1 MKRKAIIVFLIL
13 SYITVSTYA
22 QKEKVDVT
30 YVGNSGFL
38 IKIGDKKIL
47 IDALFKGF
55 AGAYNLPE
63 HIQEKLR
70 LAQAPFDDVD
80 LILVTHAHG
89 DHIDPD
95 MLREHLKNNP
105 KAIFASTQ
113 QLVDHMKDSSDRS
126 IAFNPTK
133 EKSDKK
139 EIGNFSIE
147 TFLFPHGPNYEII
160 NIGFLVSVNGVTLFQ
175 TGDFDY
181 EQYTFEEFRA
191 LQLPEKKIDLAFIQ
205 HYDLRGDSLSD
216 RFVREGIKAKYIF
229 PIHYHFTTPSF
240 DAAIVRENYPE
251 AIIFNEELES
261 WKMPERKEVSSKLT
275 VKSSNQTIV
284 WKKLTS
290 FPNTTTGATPI
301 ILNNKIY
308 YAPGSYAPRSGT
320 SDFYRFDISANTW
333 IKLANMPEVR
343 GNLTIAEA
351 SGKIYAIGGGGGAV
365 TKTNY
370 EYSPETDT
378 WQTLDS
384 MPTARQHIDC
394 GVVDNKI
401 YVIGGITSFTNI
413 TKKNEVYDTETNTWS
428 EKTPISSLRN
438 NPAIVTKDSLIYV
451 IGGAGSEK
459 SIWTTIAT
467 VECYNTKTDKWTT
480 KSDLPNPLFAPG
492 AVVVENK
499 IIVLGGQDQSGKSL
513 SSVLIYDIESDTWE
527 YTTALP
533 MINCFAGYASVGN
546 KIYVIGGTTSDSDW
560 TYYSDVYE
568 GTIINSSDKKS
579 GLQAQSTNEFP
590 VLEGDY
596 LGQPLPG
603 DSAVIF
609 APGIIS
615 VNGRSEYGVSFTP
628 DLEEIYFTVKRK
640 GERVSVYFSKLIDNK
655 WTNPKKAN
663 LTKGEKGSEMWAFVN
678 HSGNKIYFTAYNSSD
693 IKIWCASRS
702 GNWWTNAIEFDSP
715 INDDIVFYSNVAKNG
730 DLFYKNVSKGKMYYA
745 PNKNGKFPEIFEA
758 GIEYGSHGFISPSQ
772 DFMLIDALKENDKTK
787 DKDIHVC
794 FKKKDGAWTKP
805 INLGSEVNSNFNETC
820 PSITPDGKYIFFSRY
835 DEEGGLPNIYWVSAE
850 IIDDLKK
857 EAFNAKEQ

>member
-1 MKRKAIIVFLIL
+1 MIRIFIFLIIAIIFSNSNKLY
-13 SYITVSTYA
+13 S
-22 QKEKVDVT
+22 QNDNEVDVT

-63 HIQEKLR
+63 HIQKKLT
-70 LAQAPFDDVD
+70 LAQAPFNDID
-80 LILVTHAHG
+80 LILITHAHG

-139 EIGNFSIE
+139 EIGDFSIE
-147 TFLFPHGPNYEII
+147 TFLFPHGPDSRII

-175 TGDFDY
+175 TGDFDNG
-181 EQYTFEEFRA
+181 QYTFEEFRA

-216 RFVREGIKAKYIF
+216 KFVREGISASYIF

-240 DAAIVRENYPE
+240 DAAIVRENYPD
-251 AIIFNEELES
+251 AIIFDKELES
-261 WKMPERKEVSSKLT
+261 WKMPERKELSSKLT

-290 FPNTTTGATPI
+290 FPKTTSGGATPI
-301 ILNNKIY
+301 VLNNKIY
-308 YAPGSYAPRSGT
+308 YAPSSYAPRSGT
-320 SDFYRFDISANTW
+320 SDFYSYDIPTDTW
-333 IKLANMPEVR
+333 IRLTNMPEVR
-343 GNLTIAEA
+343 GNLAIAEA
-351 SGKIYAIGGGGGAV
+351 SGKIYAIGGGQRGV

-370 EYSPETDT
+370 EYTLETDT

-394 GVVDNKI
+394 AVVDNKI

-413 TKKNEVYDTETNTWS
+413 IKKNEVYDTETNTWS
-428 EKTPISSLRN
+428 EKAPIPSLRN
-438 NPAIVTKDSLIYV
+438 CPAIVTKDSLIYV

-459 SIWTTIAT
+459 SIWTTITT

-480 KSDLPNPLFAPG
+480 KSDLPIPLFAPG

-527 YTTALP
+527 STTPLP
-533 MINCFAGYASVGN
+533 QINCFAGFASIGN
-546 KIYVIGGTTSDSDW
+546 KIYVIGGTTSAPDW

-568 GTIINSSDKKS
+568 GT
-579 GLQAQSTNEFP
+579 
-590 VLEGDY
+590 
-596 LGQPLPG
+596 
-603 DSAVIF
+603 
-609 APGIIS
+609 
-615 VNGRSEYGVSFTP
+615 
-628 DLEEIYFTVKRK
+628 
-640 GERVSVYFSKLIDNK
+640 LID
-655 WTNPKKAN
+655 
-663 LTKGEKGSEMWAFVN
+663 LS
-678 HSGNKIYFTAYNSSD
+678 
-693 IKIWCASRS
+693 
-702 GNWWTNAIEFDSP
+702 
-715 INDDIVFYSNVAKNG
+715 
-730 DLFYKNVSKGKMYYA
+730 
-745 PNKNGKFPEIFEA
+745 NKN
-758 GIEYGSHGFISPSQ
+758 
-772 DFMLIDALKENDKTK
+772 
-787 DKDIHVC
+787 
-794 FKKKDGAWTKP
+794 
-805 INLGSEVNSNFNETC
+805 
-820 PSITPDGKYIFFSRY
+820 
-835 DEEGGLPNIYWVSAE
+835 
-850 IIDDLKK
+850 
-857 EAFNAKEQ
+857 